1 MYLLTGSTSIIEFLS
16 TNSGSI
22 ESIKRGQ
29 GSNILLNAMKYI
41 ERMGKQAELDQ
52 KEIAK
57 YRQIHESQNKQGSYS
72 TKKMKTLKN

>member
-1 MYLLTGSTSIIEFLS
+1 
-16 TNSGSI
+16 
-22 ESIKRGQ
+22 
-29 GSNILLNAMKYI
+29 MKYI